1 MTNANTE
8 INTTR
13 TISSKQLKNALQ
25 YCIAAKLPAFIWGAP
40 GIGKSSVVAEMCNE
54 MGGKL
59 FDIRLSQVEQTDLR
73 GMPFFDYD
81 SRTMQWAHPVDLPS
95 HEEAK
100 NYPFVFLFLDEMNA
114 AAPSIMAAAYQL
126 ILDRKIGTYTLPDN
140 CVVIAAGNRE
150 GDRGVTYKMPKPLS
164 NRFVHFDMRVD
175 FDSWNEWAIGSG
187 IHPDV
192 VGFLNF
198 SKNSLNTFDPKS
210 PENAYA
216 TPRSWEYVSKLL
228 DANIDDSIS
237 MDIISGT
244 IGNGLAISFDAHRK
258 ISSQLPNP
266 TEILKGKIKTA
277 EIKNFSAQY
286 SLATTMLYELKEKHP
301 TMKNEGKIAEW
312 NSMADNFLEFMMENF
327 ETEITVASMRNGF
340 QTMGI
345 PFDNKNMPSFKKFF
359 AGPGKLIL
367 KSFNI

>member
-1 MTNANTE
+1 MSEKNE

-13 TISSKQLKNALQ
+13 TITSKQLKQGLM
-25 YCIAAKLPAFIWGAP
+25 YCAEAKLPAFIWGQP
-40 GIGKSSVVAEMCNE
+40 GVGKSSVVSEMCNE

-59 FDIRLSQVEQTDLR
+59 YDIRLSQVEQTDLR
-73 GMPFFDYD
+73 GMPYFDHD
-81 SRTMQWAHPVDLPS
+81 TRTMKWAPPIDLPS
-95 HEEAK
+95 HEDAK
-100 NYPFVFLFLDEMNA
+100 DYPLVFLFLDEMNA

-175 FDSWNEWAIGSG
+175 FESWNEWAIGAG

-192 VGFLNF
+192 VGYLNF

-228 DANIDDSIS
+228 DANVDNSIA

-244 IGNGLAISFDAHRK
+244 IGNGLAVSFDAHRK
-258 ISSQLPNP
+258 ISQQLPNP
-266 TEILKGKIKTA
+266 SDILNGKITNAK
-277 EIKNFSAQY
+277 IDNFSAQY
-286 SLATTMLYELKEKHP
+286 SLSTSMLYELKDSHP
-301 TMKNEGKIAEW
+301 TMKNAGKIEDW
-312 NSMADNFLEFMMENF
+312 HVMCDHFLNFMMENF
-327 ETEITVASMRNGF
+327 ETEITVATMRNGF
-340 QTMGI
+340 HTMAI
-345 PFDNKNMPSFKKFF
+345 PFDNKKVPSFKKFF